1 MGRKKDNS
9 KGKRKSYRYKDVIP
23 VGAFTDSADRDNNS
37 ARTFEYV
44 AERRITMKKIRTKLM
59 MMFGNKQ
66 GMEMVQVAILVAIAV
81 AVGIIFKS
89 SIVDF
94 VNRIFGNL
102 DAANF

>member
-1 MGRKKDNS
+1 MKK
-9 KGKRKSYRYKDVIP
+9 
-23 VGAFTDSADRDNNS
+23 
-37 ARTFEYV
+37 
-44 AERRITMKKIRTKLM
+44 MKKIRTKLM
-59 MMFGNKQ
+59 VLLGNRQ

-89 SIVDF
+89 SVVDF